1 MCYKDHGSG
10 WKYVFS
16 DHRRVNPTEA
26 AFNWR
31 YDWLENR
38 ILDCLVDLDW
48 SGLNVEKDIEVRA
61 LTDELAI
68 AEGNLPSLD
77 KEARHL
83 VQLVRAAGHIKETA
97 AELNEVEKKRGSLI
111 IRVVHPCGVEPQ
123 TF

>member
-1 MCYKDHGSG
+1 
-10 WKYVFS
+10 
-16 DHRRVNPTEA
+16 
-26 AFNWR
+26 
-31 YDWLENR
+31 
-38 ILDCLVDLDW
+38 VDLDW